1 MGASLT
7 SLARTCRSRFEKGKR
22 EQNEAEEERNKSGN
36 HFFSLFQFLGLFFF
50 FERAR
55 EDEEA
60 FFSEGPAATTT
71 TTSSFSHNARTLP
84 LTQQTDYIKTQK
96 KRNERNQTFA

>member
-50 FERAR
+50 FRAGEGGR
-55 EDEEA
+55 RG
-60 FFSEGPAATTT
+60 FF
-71 TTSSFSHNARTLP
+71 F
-84 LTQQTDYIKTQK
+84 
-96 KRNERNQTFA
+96 